1 MTANELIGRMSQDQ
15 CATSNEL
22 LLVGR
27 GSADMTCQYPE
38 DNARGQGRF
47 EATYTTTTYDI
58 DANMTFVG
66 PGGTTRAI
74 FSGEGQRIGD
84 C

>member
-1 MTANELIGRMSQDQ
+1 
-15 CATSNEL
+15 
-22 LLVGR
+22 
-27 GSADMTCQYPE
+27 MTCQYPE

-47 EATYTTTTYDI
+47 EATYTTTTYNI

-74 FSGEGQRIGD
+74 FSGEGRRIGD